1 MSVVGSPSRHEGRPP
16 AAAAAAEAAAAAADV
31 DEDDMPV
38 ERFTAD
44 VAADD
49 TAPDAPVP
57 LLLPPAPFPFP
68 GPPALKPDTPV
79 ADDDDTAADA
89 GEAEESSTCERSFLF
104 LTWYS

>member
-1 MSVVGSPSRHEGRPP
+1 MSVVGSPSRHDGRPP
-16 AAAAAAEAAAAAADV
+16 AAAEAAAAAADV
-31 DEDDMPV
+31 DEDEMPV

-44 VAADD
+44 AAVDD

-57 LLLPPAPFPFP
+57 LPPPPFPFP
-68 GPPALKPDTPV
+68 GPPALKPEAPAA
-79 ADDDDTAADA
+79 ADDAAAEA

>member
-1 MSVVGSPSRHEGRPP
+1 MSVVGSPSRHDGRPP
-16 AAAAAAEAAAAAADV
+16 TAAEAAAAAADV

-44 VAADD
+44 AAVDD
-49 TAPDAPVP
+49 KAPDAPVP
-57 LLLPPAPFPFP
+57 LLLPPPFPFP
-68 GPPALKPDTPV
+68 GPPALKPEVPA
-79 ADDDDTAADA
+79 ADDDDDGAAEA

>member
-1 MSVVGSPSRHEGRPP
+1 MSVVGSPSRHDGRPP
-16 AAAAAAEAAAAAADV
+16 AAAEAAAAAADV
-31 DEDDMPV
+31 DEDEMPV

-44 VAADD
+44 AAVDD

-57 LLLPPAPFPFP
+57 LLLPPPPFPFP
-68 GPPALKPDTPV
+68 GPPALKPEAPAA
-79 ADDDDTAADA
+79 ADDAAAEA